1 MGRAKIY
8 FQMDVYSPPCRNGK
22 HIRQSFVYKG
32 DEFLR
37 HAGKGAAHMVAQ
49 KQVERTG
56 GLEGG
61 AVVMIATLNEVEGQ
75 DGVGHPEVGQ
85 LAQNGGLGLAGPGRG
100 EAAGTSQ
107 PVEQDGLLGVE
118 SGA

>member
-1 MGRAKIY
+1 
-8 FQMDVYSPPCRNGK
+8 MDVYSPPCRNGK

-107 PVEQDGLLGVE
+107 PVEQDGLLGV
-118 SGA
+118 